1 MLLESTQFDPI
12 RFCFVLF
19 FFVFFLVVVVFWL
32 SFVLYF
38 FLEKKISTIWPL
50 LRSPVVS
57 NFFQPLMLKKE
68 IMIMTMKFHYFKNAT
83 FFLYYVINIP
93 YRLFE
98 HDSQILANVY

>member
-19 FFVFFLVVVVFWL
+19 CFFFLVVVVFWL

-38 FLEKKISTIWPL
+38 FLEKKNFNDLT
-50 LRSPVVS
+50 VVAFPGRQQ
-57 NFFQPLMLKKE
+57 FFQPLMLKKE

-98 HDSQILANVY
+98 YDSQILANVY